1 MKKLFNFIKQ
11 RWFISLTG
19 ILILGLIIW
28 FLGPLFAFAEY
39 EPLASPI
46 NRLVLI
52 VCVFIF
58 WFVLQIIAFFRAK
71 SKNNQVLAAMTSVPE
86 TAISQSE
93 QATQE
98 ELVILQQRLH
108 NALETL
114 KKTRLGGHSGKQF
127 LYQLPWYI
135 LIGPPGSGKT
145 TLLKN
150 SNLKF
155 PLSTQYGK
163 EAIRGIGGTRNCDW
177 WFTEE
182 AVILD
187 TAGRYTTQDSN
198 KEIDQASWSGFLD
211 LLKKYRRR
219 RPINGAVIAV
229 SITDLI
235 EKNIDEQKQHAYAIR
250 KRIQELQEHFGIQFP
265 VYFLFTKCDLLA
277 GFMEYFDDLQR
288 DDFDQVWGVTFKLDE
303 DLKQNNVELFET
315 EFSALEQ
322 RLHEQIIEKLQNE
335 RGVQRRNFIYTFP
348 QQFSSLKKVIH
359 NFLEQIFEPTQYE
372 SYIMFR
378 GVYFTSATQEGTP
391 IDRIMGSLA
400 QNFGLERQNLAN
412 GAGSGKS
419 FFINQL
425 LQNVIFNEYG
435 LAGTN
440 LKFEKKRLW
449 AQRLTVI
456 GLIGISIL
464 AGLIWLNSFFQNRS
478 YIKDITVQTETLKE
492 NINNLSPGENDPV
505 LTLAILDNARNL
517 PGGYNDKD
525 KSSPWSLSFGLYQG
539 DKLGNASISLYQNLL
554 KEIFLPRLMVRLEQ
568 QLRDNTNNPD
578 YLYQALKVYLMLGDS
593 KHYDKETIYN
603 WITLDWKH
611 NLPINVSNEQR
622 QSLDENLLALLE
634 VRLAPLPRPLDTTLV
649 VETRNIL
656 NQTPMSE
663 RVYTLL
669 KLELENTDIPDFR
682 INEKAGRDALLVF
695 ATKSG
700 KSLTQGVPGLFTCKG
715 YQNVFLHSHAR
726 LTERLL
732 GETWVLGTTQN
743 NLFSITELKN
753 LQEDVLKKYYQDYI
767 QHWDL
772 FLNDIQIK
780 PFSNQAQMVEVLNI
794 ISSKNS
800 PVRRL
805 LEAVNKETSLNCLSR
820 AEKSLLDKASKKLS
834 TAKSTLDKI
843 IRQAPIE
850 SDISASS
857 EIKANIITQH
867 FKDLHLLVQSED
879 SIPAPLDHSLS
890 LLNELYVYLN
900 SLLHASGDELV
911 LEQRQQ
917 VTQVIDKVKLNSKR
931 SSFPVNIMM
940 ENIAKNS
947 HALVSGGVRKHLN
960 EMWKATILPFCKQA
974 IKGLY
979 PINTNSA
986 REITYEDFTYFFAP
1000 GGLMDEYFNK
1010 YLASSVDRSGR
1021 NWRWNNQGNKT
1032 AGISSAALK
1041 QFQYAD
1047 TIKNVFFRLGRQS
1060 PKVSFKLKPISMDST
1075 ITQFILDVD
1084 GKMLNYAHGPTRP
1097 VSMQWP
1103 GPNNSGQV
1111 RIQFLPAL
1119 DGFSGHT
1126 KEGPWALFQLFDDA
1140 RITRT
1145 SNPSVFIVTF
1155 KIQNREAKFELRAS
1169 SAVNPFELNDLKSF
1183 RCVNNL

>member
-11 RWFISLTG
+11 RWFISLIG

-28 FLGPLFAFAEY
+28 FLGPLFAFADY
-39 EPLASPI
+39 EPLAPPL
-46 NRLVLI
+46 NRIILI
-52 VCVFIF
+52 AVTLII
-58 WFVLQIIAFFRAK
+58 WLIIQILGFFRAK
-71 SKNNQVLAAMTSVPE
+71 SKNNQVLAAMTSEPE
-86 TAISQSE
+86 TPISQSE

-98 ELVILQQRLH
+98 ELSILKERLQ
-108 NALETL
+108 NSLETL
-114 KKTRLGGHSGKQF
+114 KKTRLGGRKGKQF

-163 EAIRGIGGTRNCDW
+163 DAIQGVGGTRNCDW

-198 KEIDQASWSGFLD
+198 KETDQASWLGFLD
-211 LLKKYRRR
+211 LLKKYRHR
-219 RPINGAVIAV
+219 RPINGAIIAV

-235 EKNIDEQKQHAYAIR
+235 EKNIDEQKEHTYAIR

-277 GFMEYFDDLQR
+277 GFMEYFDDLKQ
-288 DDFDQVWGVTFKLDE
+288 DDNDQVWGVSFTLDE
-303 DLKQNNVELFET
+303 DLKQNNVELLEA
-315 EFSALEQ
+315 EFTALEQ
-322 RLHEQIIEKLQNE
+322 RLNGQIIEKLQNE
-335 RGVQRRNFIYTFP
+335 RGVQRRNYIYTFP
-348 QQFSSLKKVIH
+348 QQFGSLKKIVH
-359 NFLEQIFEPTQYE
+359 DFLQLIFEPTQYE
-372 SYIMFR
+372 SNIMFR

-412 GAGSGKS
+412 GAASGKS

-425 LQNVIFNEYG
+425 LQNVIFNEFG

-440 LKFEKKRLW
+440 LKFEKKRIW
-449 AQRLTVI
+449 AQRLVVI
-456 GLIGISIL
+456 GLIGISVI
-464 AGLIWLNSFFQNRS
+464 AALIWLNSFFQNKS
-478 YIKDITVQTETLKE
+478 YIQDITVQTEALKE
-492 NINNLSPGENDPV
+492 NINNLSPDENDPI
-505 LTLAILDNARNL
+505 LTLAILDDARNL

-525 KSSPWSLSFGLYQG
+525 KSSPWPLNFGLYQG
-539 DKLGNASISLYQNLL
+539 DKLGNASISLYQKLL

-593 KHYDKETIYN
+593 KHYDKDMIYN

-622 QSLDENLLALLE
+622 ESLDENLLTLLDN
-634 VRLAPLPRPLDTTLV
+634 RPSPLPRPLDTSLV
-649 VETRNIL
+649 AETRSIL

-669 KLELENTDIPDFR
+669 KIELENTDIPDFR
-682 INEKAGRDALLVF
+682 VNEKAGRDALLVF
-695 ATKSG
+695 ASKSG

-715 YQNVFLHSHAR
+715 YQKVFLHSHAR
-726 LTERLL
+726 LTKRLL
-732 GETWVLGTTQN
+732 GENWVLGITQDN
-743 NLFSITELKN
+743 SFSITELKT

-767 QHWDL
+767 HYWDV
-772 FLNDIQIK
+772 FLQDIQIK
-780 PFSNQAQMVEVLNI
+780 PFTNRAQMVEVLNI

-800 PVRRL
+800 PVRHL
-805 LEAVNKETSLNCLSR
+805 LEAVNKETSLDCL
-820 AEKSLLDKASKKLS
+820 AKAKKSIADKASGKLS
-834 TAKSTLDKI
+834 TVKSTLDKI
-843 IRQAPIE
+843 IRQVPNQPEI
-850 SDISASS
+850 SDLS
-857 EIKANIITQH
+857 ELKSNMITDH
-867 FKDLHLLVQSED
+867 FKDLRLLVDSEEGVT
-879 SIPAPLDHSLS
+879 PPLDHSLS

-917 VTQVIDKVKLNSKR
+917 VAQVIDKVKIDSKR
-931 SSFPVNIMM
+931 TSFPVNQMM
-940 ENIAKNS
+940 SNIAKNS
-947 HALVSGGVRKHLN
+947 NALVSGGIRKHLN

-974 IKGLY
+974 IKELY
-979 PINTNSA
+979 PINTDSA
-986 REITYEDFTYFFAP
+986 REITYEDFTYFFGP

-1010 YLASSVDRSGR
+1010 YLASSVDQSGR
-1021 NWRWNNQGNKT
+1021 NWRWNTQGDKA

-1047 TIKNVFFRLGRQS
+1047 TIKNVFFRMGRQS
-1060 PKVSFKLKPISMDST
+1060 PKVSFKLKPISMDSN

-1084 GKMLNYAHGPTRP
+1084 GIMLTYAHGPTRP

-1145 SNPSVFIVTF
+1145 SNPAVFIVTF

-1183 RCVNNL
+1183 KCINNL